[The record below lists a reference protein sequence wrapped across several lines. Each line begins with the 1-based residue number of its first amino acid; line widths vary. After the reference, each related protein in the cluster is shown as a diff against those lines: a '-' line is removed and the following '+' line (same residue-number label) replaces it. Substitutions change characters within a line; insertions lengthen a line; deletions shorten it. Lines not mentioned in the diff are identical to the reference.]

1 MPSPPRSSRRPSARP
16 PVGLPVALLGCLLAA
31 TACAGEDAAAAA
43 PAPGGADAQECQ
55 RVTGGAPWHGM
66 ARVDGDRVTLDA
78 YDDYFSPSCLLV
90 PAGHAV
96 TLVVTNRGHVPHVIG
111 GPDPSFGGSVDAG
124 QTAFVPL
131 PPVSGP
137 TRLVCGLHAEE
148 HMVLAVVPT
157 GAGSDV

>member
-1 MPSPPRSSRRPSARP
+1 MRRTPLRVPGAL
-16 PVGLPVALLGCLLAA
+16 VGLAVLAVLAA
-31 TACAGEDAAAAA
+31 LAALSGCAASSAAAA
-43 PAPGGADAQECQ
+43 PPDDPAARGCLA
-55 RVTGGAPWHGM
+55 VTGGAPWHGM

-131 PPVSGP
+131 PPVSGR